1 KPTAPAPWKSDPPP
15 LLAGAVHGDGT
26 LTYVGGSTRTF
37 SGDFGLITS
46 VGDGSI
52 TVHRR
57 DGKDATA
64 PTTDAT
70 CVRLNGRPASLADVK
85 PGQPALVLQENGS
98 SVVVR
103 AGRQVL
109 GGVTCGLF
117 DGVVHGDSTL
127 LYADGSTRLFSYDR
141 GRIASVGG
149 TLALI
154 RRDCAK
160 VAFSTDGST
169 RVQIDCEPASVEDLK
184 TGEAAGVI
192 SEAGHADLIR
202 AFTAGMR

>member
-1 KPTAPAPWKSDPPP
+1 M
-15 LLAGAVHGDGT
+15 
-26 LTYVGGSTRTF
+26 
-37 SGDFGLITS
+37 
-46 VGDGSI
+46 
-52 TVHRR
+52 
-57 DGKDATA
+57 
-64 PTTDAT
+64 
-70 CVRLNGRPASLADVK
+70 K